1 MRHRKKG
8 FLLGREKE
16 QREALIRGLMI
27 ALIEHRRITTTLAKA
42 KAVQPEM
49 EKLIALARQDTPHNR
64 RMALSR
70 LASKPAMRQL
80 FKFAPTEYADRTSG
94 FTRITKLGQR
104 QGDGATMVQ
113 IELL

>member
-8 FLLGREKE
+8 YLLGRDKE
-16 QREALIRGLMI
+16 QRDALIRGLMI
-27 ALIEHRRITTTLAKA
+27 ALIEHRRIQTTLTKA

-49 EKLIALARQDTPHNR
+49 EKLISLARQDTPHSR
-64 RMALSR
+64 RIALSR
-70 LASKPAMRQL
+70 LASKQAMRQL
-80 FKFAPTEYADRTSG
+80 FRFAPTDYADRSSG